1 MARDRLADASQKLSV
16 EEKQRLRGEIRKI
29 LESEIDLAREEFR
42 LTQADSRIG
51 FEASNQ
57 YVYVPLDLAEKII
70 NCRWLLE
77 QFAR

>member
-1 MARDRLADASQKLSV
+1 V
-16 EEKQRLRGEIRKI
+16 
-29 LESEIDLAREEFR
+29 
-42 LTQADSRIG
+42 LTQEDSRIG

-77 QFAR
+77 QYRD